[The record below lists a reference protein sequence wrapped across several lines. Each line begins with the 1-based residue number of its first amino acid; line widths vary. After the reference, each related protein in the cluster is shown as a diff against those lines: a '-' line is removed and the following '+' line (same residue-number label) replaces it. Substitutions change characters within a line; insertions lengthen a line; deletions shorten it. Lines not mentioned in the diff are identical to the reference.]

1 MRWMPDAA
9 STDTA
14 EPPVV
19 LAERDGA
26 IGRITLNRPKAR
38 NAITTEVGVELE
50 RALRE
55 LGDDASIGVIVIR
68 GAEGTFSVGGD
79 FHHLEALRT
88 SESAREALRGLFV
101 AFRRACDLIAEL
113 PVPVVAAV
121 EGYAMAG
128 GFELIQASDVTI
140 VREDATLADNHS
152 NFGQVPGGGSSQ
164 RFSRLVGRP
173 RALGHILTGDR
184 LSGKQA
190 EEWGLVY
197 RAVPAEEFDD
207 AVEALLQQLAGK
219 DRAAIART
227 KALVRGG
234 LDGTLAEGLD
244 RELEVVLDHLEGES
258 AAAGIGA
265 FKARS

>member
-1 MRWMPDAA
+1 MSADSAPA
-9 STDTA
+9 TPA
-14 EPPVV
+14 EPVV
-19 LAERDGA
+19 LAERDGR
-26 IGRITLNRPKAR
+26 IGRITLNRPAAR

-50 RALRE
+50 RALRD
-55 LGDDASIGVIVIR
+55 LGGDESIAVIVIR
-68 GAEGTFSVGGD
+68 GADGCFSVGGD

-88 SESAREALRGLFV
+88 SVDPPAREALRGLFV
-101 AFRRACDLIAEL
+101 AFRRACDVIAEL

-128 GFELIQASDVTI
+128 GFELTQSVDIAI
-140 VREDATLADNHS
+140 VRDDAKLADNHS

-164 RFSRLVGRP
+164 RFARLVGRP

-184 LSGKQA
+184 LSGRQA

-197 RAVPAEEFDD
+197 RAVPAAEFDD

-244 RELEVVLDHLEGES
+244 RELETVLDHLGGDG

-265 FKARS
+265 FKARG